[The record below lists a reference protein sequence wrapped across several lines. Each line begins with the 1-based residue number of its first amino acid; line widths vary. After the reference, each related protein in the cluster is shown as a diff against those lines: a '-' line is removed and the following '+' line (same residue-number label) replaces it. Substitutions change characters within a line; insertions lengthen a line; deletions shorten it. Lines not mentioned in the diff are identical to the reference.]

1 MRADALRNRERILDA
16 ARQVFREKGYDNAS
30 LDEIA
35 KRAGVGPGTL
45 YRHFPT
51 REVLYDAAIQAW
63 AETVGAAVDEALA
76 GEGTPHDRLMAW
88 FRAHVAMLTKN
99 KGAAARITSSLGDEG
114 SPFAAKCRTY
124 LNANDRV
131 LEALRAEGVVRD
143 GVDPMQLTRLVGG
156 VAVVVDNSELDAD
169 VAHAMLEVIANGVLR
184 PA

>member
-1 MRADALRNRERILDA
+1 MRADALRNRERILDV

-63 AETVGAAVDEALA
+63 VETVGAAVDKALA
-76 GEGTPHDRLMAW
+76 GEGAPRDRLLAW
-88 FRAHVAMLTKN
+88 FRAYVGLLTKN
-99 KGAAARITSSLGDEG
+99 KGAAAKITTALGDEG
-114 SPFAAKCRTY
+114 SPFASKCRTY

-131 LEALRAEGVVRD
+131 LDALRAEDAIRD
-143 GVDPMQLTRLVGG
+143 GVDSMQLTRLVGG
-156 VAVVVDNSELDAD
+156 VAVVVDNSELSAD
-169 VAHAMLEVIANGVLR
+169 VAESMLEVVANGVLR
-184 PA
+184 PE